1 MKPIRNGFTLIELM
15 VGAAI
20 GLITVAVAGQVL
32 VNQLEST
39 ERIEAL
45 QRQREDW
52 RRTTSFIKSEI
63 NLADT
68 IESNYSGNAT
78 TLCGQDPNSMT
89 IKMVV
94 NFPRS
99 RNLNPAVYHVV
110 AAESGWFDN
119 VLKRCGPALD
129 QNGIYTTAT
138 NDNILIDGL
147 SSTTDGFKVTIN
159 TNQKFAD
166 IELELDGLLNN
177 AYNQSTGSR
186 ARIQEVNLSPEEFSL
201 CQQDSFRDENYSA
214 AGTTENESAATD
226 DLVLCGNGGGDSIT
240 GGSGDDV
247 IEAGD
252 PGSSTLVGGAGND
265 RLYGSHSDDT
275 LKGGDGDDVIISRGG
290 NDRLEGGSGNNDYL
304 PGLDISPTHCD
315 RDTVI
320 GGSGFDVVYLQG
332 DSSDYTYTT
341 TCTQTKCRVKR
352 NDSGDRRFVEIQN
365 GEELVFADITYD
377 IPSGEA
383 PATSDAVDSCSVTTT
398 YEPPPAA
405 PLTYTLSASQTTI
418 NETTNTDV
426 DTTVSVTGLQS
437 NHRVYWQ
444 ASGTN
449 VGSDDFLNTN
459 NNMQGKK
466 DFTSVT
472 TSFTITHK
480 AEDDEATE
488 GDEIYTIKLYSDSA
502 YTQQIGNTVTITIE
516 DTSLAPTHHGSQVTM
531 KLQCAQKYDGNPEP
545 VDAGLQA
552 QCEACNDNSGDN
564 DWYLGSKTCGP

>member
-1 MKPIRNGFTLIELM
+1 MKPIRNGFTLIELL

-32 VNQLEST
+32 VDQLEST

-68 IESNYSGNAT
+68 IEANYSGDAT
-78 TLCGQDPNSMT
+78 TLCGQNPASMT

-94 NFPRS
+94 NFPKS

-110 AAESGWFDN
+110 EAENGWHDN
-119 VLKRCGPALD
+119 VLKRCGPALN
-129 QNGIYTTAT
+129 QNGTYTTVT

-147 SSTTDGFKVTIN
+147 SNITDGFVATIN
-159 TNQKFAD
+159 TNQKYAE

-177 AYNQSTGSR
+177 AYNQKTGSR
-186 ARIQEVNLSPEEFSL
+186 ARIQEINISPEKFSL
-201 CQQDSFRDENYSA
+201 CQQDSLRDENYSA
-214 AGTTENESAATD
+214 AGTTEDESTATD
-226 DLVLCGNGGGDSIT
+226 NLVLCGNGGGDSIT

-252 PGSSTLVGGAGND
+252 LGSSTLVGGAGND

-304 PGLDISPTHCD
+304 PGLDSSPTHCD

-320 GGSGFDVVYLQG
+320 GGSDFDVVFLQEA
-332 DSSDYTYTT
+332 SSDYTYVT
-341 TCTQTKCRVKR
+341 TCTKTKCRVTR
-352 NDSGDRRFVEIQN
+352 NDSGDRRFVEIEN
-365 GEELVFADITYD
+365 GEELVFGDTSYD
-377 IPSGEA
+377 IPSGAA
-383 PATSDAVDSCSVTTT
+383 PAISNPVDSCNVSIT
-398 YEPPPAA
+398 YQPPAA
-405 PLTYTLSASQTTI
+405 PPLTYGLRASQTTI

-426 DTTVSVTGLQS
+426 VTTVSVSGLQS

-444 ASGTN
+444 ASGTD
-449 VGSDDFLNTN
+449 VDSDDFRNTN
-459 NNMQGKK
+459 NNMQGNKN
-466 DFTSVT
+466 FTSAR

-480 AEDDEATE
+480 ADDDEVTE
-488 GDEIYTIKLYSDSA
+488 GDETYTIKLYSDSA
-502 YTQQIGNTVTITIE
+502 YTNQIGNTVTITIE
-516 DTSLAPTHHGSQVTM
+516 DTSSAPIHHGSQVTS
-531 KLQCAQKYDGNPEP
+531 KTFCSTTYDGNPEP
-545 VDAGLQA
+545 NDAGLQA

-564 DWYLGSKTCGP
+564 DWYRGSKTCGP

>member
-20 GLITVAVAGQVL
+20 GLITVAVASQVL
-32 VNQLEST
+32 VDQLEST

-68 IESNYSGNAT
+68 IEANYSGNAT

-94 NFPRS
+94 NFPKS

-129 QNGIYTTAT
+129 QNGIYTTAS

-147 SSTTDGFKVTIN
+147 SSTTDGFKATIN
-159 TNQKFAD
+159 TNQKYAE

-186 ARIQEVNLSPEEFSL
+186 ARIQEINLSPEEFSL
-201 CQQDSFRDENYSA
+201 CQQDSLRDENYST
-214 AGTTENESAATD
+214 AGTTEDESAATD

-252 PGSSTLVGGAGND
+252 LGSSTLVGGAGND

-275 LKGGDGDDVIISRGG
+275 LQGGDGDDVIISRGG

-304 PGLDISPTHCD
+304 PGLDSSPTRCD

-320 GGSGFDVVYLQG
+320 GGSDFDVVYLQE

-341 TCTQTKCRVKR
+341 TCTQTRCRVTR
-352 NDSGDRRFVEIQN
+352 NGSGDRRFVEIQN
-365 GEELVFADITYD
+365 GEELIFNDATYD
-377 IPSGEA
+377 IPSGAA
-383 PATSDAVDSCSVTTT
+383 PAISNAVDSCSISTT

-418 NETTNTDV
+418 NETTNKDV
-426 DTTVSVTGLQS
+426 VTTVSVSGLQS

-449 VGSDDFLNTN
+449 IARSDFQSPRNS
-459 NNMQGKK
+459 MQGNKN
-466 DFTSVT
+466 FTSAT
-472 TSFTITHK
+472 TSFTITHE
-480 AEDDEATE
+480 AEDDDATE
-488 GDEIYTIKLYSDSA
+488 GDETYTITLYSDSA
-502 YTQQIGNTVTITIE
+502 LTTQIGNSVTITIE
-516 DTSLAPTHHGSQVTM
+516 DTSVAPTHHGSQVTM
-531 KLQCAQKYDGNPEP
+531 KSMCSKIYDGNPEP
-545 VDAGLQA
+545 NDAGLQA
-552 QCEACNDNSGDN
+552 QCETCNDNSGDN
-564 DWYLGSKTCGP
+564 DWYRGSKTCGP